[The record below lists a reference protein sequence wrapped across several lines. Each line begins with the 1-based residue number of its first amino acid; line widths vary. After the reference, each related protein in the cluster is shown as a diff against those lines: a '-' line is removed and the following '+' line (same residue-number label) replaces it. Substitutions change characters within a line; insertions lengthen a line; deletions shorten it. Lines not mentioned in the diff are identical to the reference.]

1 MLDYL
6 KKAIHQKFS
15 APESIILL
23 GVVIFCILIMMF
35 LGTYIAPILAA
46 IVIGYLLDSLTGP
59 LERIFKL
66 NRCFSVTV
74 VYCLFIVLAL
84 LIIVGLIPIL
94 WKQFSQIIAEAPA
107 MLKRFHDFLQQL
119 PLHYPSV
126 ISKSTINDLISG
138 TNFDINKVASVGK
151 VMVSASVASL
161 PSVVSWVVY
170 LFLIPLLVLF
180 FLKDKNKIV
189 AWFNHMLP
197 KDKGLVM
204 KVSREM
210 RHQLGAYVHGRVIE
224 IILVSVFTYWGFW
237 FFGLQYAS
245 LLSILVGLSVVI
257 PYIGLVVVSI
267 PVIIIGLVQFGTSA
281 TFCYMIG
288 VYFLIQLLDGNV
300 LVPLLFAKAIRL
312 HPIAIIAAV
321 LIFGGIWGFWGLFFA
336 IPLAAL
342 VKSILSAWANQ
353 PKTA

>member
-1 MLDYL
+1 
-6 KKAIHQKFS
+6 
-15 APESIILL
+15 
-23 GVVIFCILIMMF
+23 
-35 LGTYIAPILAA
+35 
-46 IVIGYLLDSLTGP
+46 
-59 LERIFKL
+59 
-66 NRCFSVTV
+66 
-74 VYCLFIVLAL
+74 
-84 LIIVGLIPIL
+84 
-94 WKQFSQIIAEAPA
+94 
-107 MLKRFHDFLQQL
+107 
-119 PLHYPSV
+119 
-126 ISKSTINDLISG
+126 
-138 TNFDINKVASVGK
+138 
-151 VMVSASVASL
+151 
-161 PSVVSWVVY
+161 
-170 LFLIPLLVLF
+170 
-180 FLKDKNKIV
+180 
-189 AWFNHMLP
+189 MLP